1 MGEVA
6 GRSGD
11 GEFISVLR
19 GSFFEWIGGW
29 GYRGSLSSPPFF
41 LHDLRGLYASFLA
54 YRILGLFS
62 VLSQCL
68 SIVLLGSEGFF
79 SLWLY
84 LFMYLWVL
92 DLYLFILHIR
102 KHISC
107 FNASC
112 FSASCPLIHS
122 CVRIVTVCGKEFCFP
137 LLFLL
142 ALPPYRIWPI
152 PRLPK
157 TTVKSIFLI

>member
-1 MGEVA
+1 MA

-29 GYRGSLSSPPFF
+29 GYRGSLSSPPPFF

-79 SLWLY
+79 PSGCICSCIYGFWTFTHLY
-84 LFMYLWVL
+84 
-92 DLYLFILHIR
+92 FI
-102 KHISC
+102 
-107 FNASC
+107 
-112 FSASCPLIHS
+112 
-122 CVRIVTVCGKEFCFP
+122 
-137 LLFLL
+137 
-142 ALPPYRIWPI
+142 
-152 PRLPK
+152 
-157 TTVKSIFLI
+157 